1 MPDQPNPIPGDK
13 FKAEMPQ
20 IPGVSAPVVSTSV
33 IKPSRSASLWLI
45 VIGVFALLIVVLAGA
60 KVLSRTRRV
69 AAPAA
74 PVAQIEVPAPVADL
88 SASLP
93 VATEENPVVGTISE
107 LKPWNSKQF
116 TFRNRL
122 TGENVSA
129 LIVRLPTGSSAQASG
144 YWSFA
149 MKPAY
154 GTCQLEYIED
164 LQKLKT
170 DYGYQAARH
179 PMVGNPCTRSL
190 YDPLKYASI
199 PGNLLARGAIVQGSD
214 LRPPL
219 GIEIKLKGKDLLAIR
234 ME

>member
-1 MPDQPNPIPGDK
+1 
-13 FKAEMPQ
+13 MPQ
-20 IPGVSAPVVSTSV
+20 IPGVSAPVVPTPIVSTRFF
-33 IKPSRSASLWLI
+33 KPSGSVSLWLI

-60 KVLSRTRRV
+60 KVLSRTRRI

-74 PVAQIEVPAPVADL
+74 SVAQIDVPAPVPDL

-107 LKPWNSKQF
+107 LKPWSSKQF
-116 TFRNRL
+116 TFHNRT

-164 LQKLKT
+164 LQKL
-170 DYGYQAARH
+170 
-179 PMVGNPCTRSL
+179 
-190 YDPLKYASI
+190 
-199 PGNLLARGAIVQGSD
+199 
-214 LRPPL
+214 
-219 GIEIKLKGKDLLAIR
+219 
-234 ME
+234 